1 MERGREAGWEEYRGT
16 YRRFSRRVERWLIQ
30 VAVGALLLLLL
41 VQVVLVVPRGE
52 RLLSLAA
59 FLEGEP
65 APAVTSW
72 LGEAERRGEVAV
84 SGGAG
89 APWAEPSITL
99 QVEGGAKRPDLKLF
113 VDGKAVGDLSTGS
126 LTLAVTEGAA
136 LSVQRLTAAKSPTLL
151 ITRTAG
157 VAQPKLGSR
166 WLLSSEWT
174 PLGAVRVAR

>member
-1 MERGREAGWEEYRGT
+1 MAREQDEQWGDYRTT
-16 YRRFSRRVERWLIQ
+16 YRRFSLRMERGLIRVAIL
-30 VAVGALLLLLL
+30 ALLLLLA

-99 QVEGGAKRPDLKLF
+99 QVEGGAKLSGVKLF
-113 VDGKAVGDLSTGS
+113 IDGKVVGDFGKGS
-126 LTLAVTEGAA
+126 LTLAVREGAA
-136 LSVQRLTAAKSPTLL
+136 LSVQGAGLKRPPTLVV
-151 ITRTAG
+151 TRTAG
-157 VAQPKLGSR
+157 LTQPKLGSR
-166 WLLSSEWT
+166 WVLGSEWT
-174 PLGAVRVAR
+174 PLGAVHVVQ

>member
-1 MERGREAGWEEYRGT
+1 MEREQDEQWNEYRTT
-16 YRRFSRRVERWLIQ
+16 YRRFSLRMEHGLIK
-30 VAVGALLLLLL
+30 VAIFAVLLLVA

-72 LGEAERRGEVAV
+72 LGEAERRGEVVV

-99 QVEGGAKRPDLKLF
+99 QVEGGAKLAGLKLYI
-113 VDGKAVGDLSTGS
+113 DGKVAGDFGKGELTVAVK
-126 LTLAVTEGAA
+126 EGAA
-136 LSVQRLTAAKSPTLL
+136 LSVQGSGLKRPPTLL

-166 WLLSSEWT
+166 WVLGSEWT
-174 PLGAVRVAR
+174 ALGRVHVVQ